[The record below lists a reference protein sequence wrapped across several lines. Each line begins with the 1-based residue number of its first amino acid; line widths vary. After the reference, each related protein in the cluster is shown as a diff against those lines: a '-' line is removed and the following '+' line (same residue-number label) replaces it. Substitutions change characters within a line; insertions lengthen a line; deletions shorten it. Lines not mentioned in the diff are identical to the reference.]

1 MSRIKLFVLALFAIA
16 AISIITGCA
25 KSDDTPPDPNI
36 FTPIVSFDYTIEYTG
51 NIARV
56 TFSNG
61 TQNADR
67 YAWDFGDY
75 NTSTEKNP
83 VHTYPIPAIGHIN
96 TYLVK
101 LTAYDD
107 KNETSAI
114 KSRGIEIS
122 NQP

>member
-1 MSRIKLFVLALFAIA
+1 M
-16 AISIITGCA
+16 TGCA
-25 KSDDTPPDPNI
+25 KSDDAPPDPNI